1 VPTTLFAV
9 FAVVFAA
16 FAAAMLLMAVGVLA
30 RRPCLKGSCG
40 GMGHADDGPGCAG
53 CPNRRREA

>member
-1 VPTTLFAV
+1 MEPTTLLA
-9 FAVVFAA
+9 VFAA

-30 RRPCLKGSCG
+30 KCPCLESSCG